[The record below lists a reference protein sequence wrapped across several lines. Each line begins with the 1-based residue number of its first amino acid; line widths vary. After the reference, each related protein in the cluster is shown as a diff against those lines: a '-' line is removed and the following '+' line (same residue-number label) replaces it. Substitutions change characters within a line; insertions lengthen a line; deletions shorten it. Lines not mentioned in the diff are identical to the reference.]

1 MERSKKDYL
10 IIALK
15 GIAVGAGEF
24 IPGFSGATAAY
35 ISGIYKEIIN
45 SLSNLKLSS
54 LKVLFKKGFKE
65 FWKHING
72 NFLSIL
78 LITIVLSLF
87 TITFLTRYLL
97 KEFPISSSSF
107 LFGIIIGSAI
117 YIFKDFKEW
126 NFKIAIAIVLGIAL
140 NVTLTFFTPLEM
152 AKETQYPIIIL
163 CIVISAIAIYLPG
176 VSVAFIFI
184 LLGQY
189 EFIIKSISNFEIN
202 FILIY
207 FGGSLICILLFSK
220 IFSRV
225 LNKYY
230 SISNSFLSGLM
241 IGSLFKLWPWKHTL
255 LSHTNQFAQIIPIKQ
270 ENVLPNA
277 YFELT
282 AKDPQI
288 LYAILMLITGF
299 LAVYLIHNTFSA
311 KHEHEE

>member
-15 GIAVGAGEF
+15 GLAVGAGEF
-24 IPGFSGATAAY
+24 IPGFSGATVAY
-35 ISGIYKEIIN
+35 ISGIYKEIID
-45 SLSNLKLSS
+45 SLSNLKLSR
-54 LKVLFKKGFKE
+54 LKILFKQGFKE
-65 FWKHING
+65 FWKQING

-78 LITIVLSLF
+78 LVTIALSLF
-87 TITFLTRYLL
+87 SITFLVRYLL
-97 KEFPISSSSF
+97 KEFPISSTSF

-117 YIFKDFKEW
+117 YIFKDFKVW
-126 NFKIAIAIVLGIAL
+126 NFKIALAILLGIVI
-140 NVTLTFFTPLEM
+140 NVVLTFLTPLEM
-152 AKETQYPIIIL
+152 VKDSQYTIIIL

-176 VSVAFIFI
+176 ISVSFIFI

-189 EFIIKSISNFEIN
+189 EFIIKSISSFETN

-207 FGGSLICILLFSK
+207 FGGSIICILLFSRL
-220 IFSRV
+220 FSGI
-225 LNKYY
+225 LKKYY
-230 SISNSFLSGLM
+230 SISNSFLAGLM

-288 LYAILMLITGF
+288 LYAILMVITGF
-299 LAVYLIHNTFSA
+299 LAVYLIHNTFSL